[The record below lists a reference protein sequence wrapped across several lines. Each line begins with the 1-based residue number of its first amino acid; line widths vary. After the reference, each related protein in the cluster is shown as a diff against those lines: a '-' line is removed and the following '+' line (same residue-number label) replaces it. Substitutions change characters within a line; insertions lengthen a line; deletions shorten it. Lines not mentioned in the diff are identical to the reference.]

1 MYQGWTVISI
11 NHEFTLNKQCTC
23 KNLSTLID
31 MVDLFDEIGEKY
43 LKQLQPKT
51 TRMQREKAAKLV
63 DKLLPVL
70 TEKDMVPRKL
80 YKSTVNEI
88 IERVKKYRREY
99 IETGSSD
106 AIYAMDDIRALIH
119 LDEGIRAKIL
129 CQKQYHSKENT
140 LLYLSMQTLRG
151 EGGTSKDSKNII
163 RSLYNNIT
171 CTTVFGEKN

>member
-1 MYQGWTVISI
+1 MNPESA
-11 NHEFTLNKQCTC
+11 LNKQCIC

-31 MVDLFDEIGEKY
+31 MVDLFDEIGEI
-43 LKQLQPKT
+43 PKA
-51 TRMQREKAAKLV
+51 TRMQLEKASELV

-70 TEKDMVPRKL
+70 TEKDMIPRKL
-80 YKSTVNEI
+80 YKPTVNI
-88 IERVKKYRREY
+88 LIERTKKYRREY
-99 IETGSSD
+99 IETGSSE
-106 AIYAMDDIRALIH
+106 AIYALDEIRALIH

-129 CQKQYHSKENT
+129 CQKQYRSKENT

-171 CTTVFGEKN
+171 CLGEKK